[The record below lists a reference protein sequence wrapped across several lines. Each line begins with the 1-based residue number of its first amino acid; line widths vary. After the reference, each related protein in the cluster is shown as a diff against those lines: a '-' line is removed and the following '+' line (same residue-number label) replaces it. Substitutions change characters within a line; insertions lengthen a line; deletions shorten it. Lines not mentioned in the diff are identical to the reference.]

1 MKLNDIVDRIVLI
14 NRAWKVAKE
23 DSVPHINTKLADRL
37 KIQKS
42 AWQIELFRSYPEQV
56 WFKKDLENYPDGS
69 VFSVRWKNEPV
80 RSSDGDL
87 KWNAE
92 HLPVD
97 IAKNL
102 LTYKE
107 FHIATKLKT

>member
-1 MKLNDIVDRIVLI
+1 MKLNDIVNRIVLI

-23 DSVPHINTKLADRL
+23 DPSPQLNTLLANRL
-37 KIQKS
+37 KNQKS
-42 AWQIELFRSYPEQV
+42 AWQIELFRSFPEQV
-56 WFKKDLENYPDGS
+56 WFKKDLDNYPDGS
-69 VFSVRWKNEPV
+69 VFSVRWMDNPII
-80 RSSDGDL
+80 SSDGDI

-102 LTYKE
+102 LTHKE